1 MTSAKLNGGVKRP
14 APSSSTPSTNT
25 TPKTD
30 GTASKRQKRDGNIAS
45 SKDATPTPAAAAAAA
60 ASQDFGAHMMTQLT
74 YAVDF
79 LKSKRAPKSLQ
90 EILDHL
96 TLQHMPETQQNAFSQ
111 LMKRHSRIQ
120 FNPAPKAKVASSDLP
135 AWRTGTYEFKAKLPG
150 VTSKITLLEYLQHKI
165 DASCTSVKD
174 IKDGWPDCDGA
185 IDELEKEHK
194 ILTVRTKKD
203 NHAKHVW
210 LDSPELHHEV
220 DPEFQAMWAKIKLPP
235 ADEMVRKLKA
245 LGQKA
250 TSDDPRDRIGHA
262 PKTAQKKKKAPRTQ
276 KRFENAHMKQLFE
289 MNPGKRY

>member
-1 MTSAKLNGGVKRP
+1 MTATNLNKGVKRP
-14 APSSSTPSTNT
+14 VPPKADAPIP
-25 TPKTD
+25 
-30 GTASKRQKRDGNIAS
+30 KRQKRDGNIAS
-45 SKDATPTPAAAAAAA
+45 GKDNATPTPAAAAAAA

-79 LKSKRAPKSLQ
+79 LKSKRTPKTLQ

-96 TLQHMPETQQNAFSQ
+96 TLQHMSEGQQSSFSQ

-120 FNPAPKAKVASSDLP
+120 FNPTPRAKSTGSSDLP

-150 VTSKITLLEYLQHKI
+150 VTSKVTLLEYLQHKV

-220 DPEFQAMWAKIKLPP
+220 DAEFQVMWAKIKLPP

-250 TSDDPRDRIGHA
+250 TSDDPRDRIGNA
-262 PKTAQKKKKAPRTQ
+262 PKTAPKKKKAPRTQ

-289 MNPGKRY
+289 MNPNKRN